1 VKDVLMLPLQVRL
14 KDFQHAAKA
23 QRASVTPAEILRYE
37 EYNERHGAKYVL
49 QQQEGQ
55 EDAESEGDDVLVIP
69 CMAYA
74 RAGSWCLL
82 EREFQCIKGNHLL
95 APECIFQ
102 SSCCVIVK
110 VWAV

>member
-1 VKDVLMLPLQVRL
+1 MLLLLLWWWFLPLNIIISKTLLRSNTGFAVLLQVRL

-55 EDAESEGDDVLVIP
+55 EDAESDGDDD
-69 CMAYA
+69 
-74 RAGSWCLL
+74 W
-82 EREFQCIKGNHLL
+82 
-95 APECIFQ
+95 
-102 SSCCVIVK
+102 
-110 VWAV
+110 